1 MFRLRQPARGHI
13 SALAAEHDPRENHE
27 ERREDGEAEVL
38 GRIRE
43 VFADEC
49 KRRLAAAVRNGDDDD
64 AREHDADDGLADD
77 EARREE
83 RAAAAA
89 RAFSLFAAARAD
101 AS

>member
-1 MFRLRQPARGHI
+1 MRQSARGHV
-13 SALAAEHDPRENHE
+13 SALAAEHDHGEHHE

-38 GRIRE
+38 GRIHE

-49 KRRLAAAVRNGDDDD
+49 KRRLAAAVRDGDDDD
-64 AREHDADDGLADD
+64 TRKHDADDGLADD